1 MRYNGNIRRN
11 TLYFLAIWLKGKV
24 IYIANISICQL
35 VMTQYVPD
43 SLKTHKQNKTKTGKT
58 EKASSQENQKP

>member
-1 MRYNGNIRRN
+1 
-11 TLYFLAIWLKGKV
+11 
-24 IYIANISICQL
+24 
-35 VMTQYVPD
+35 MTQYVPD